1 MVVLN
6 HVAVCIN
13 FRQYYSSLYRSDDKD
28 SIKMRNQGYGAM
40 NDQQES
46 TPLNPKGP
54 GLAPTVAFVR
64 RQPKDYKFGSI
75 LVSVF
80 CFFPVGLIAL
90 YFSYQVSK
98 FYLRGDL
105 DRSVTSS
112 ERTKSLIQITV
123 VIGCLIWFG
132 AIFGLLYTTY

>member
-1 MVVLN
+1 
-6 HVAVCIN
+6 
-13 FRQYYSSLYRSDDKD
+13 
-28 SIKMRNQGYGAM
+28 M

-46 TPLNPKGP
+46 TPLNPKGS

-80 CFFPVGLIAL
+80 CFFPIGLIAL
-90 YFSYQVSK
+90 YFSYQVGK
-98 FYLRGDL
+98 FYMRGDL
-105 DRSVTSS
+105 SRAVTSS
-112 ERTKSLIQITV
+112 ERTKFLIQITV

-132 AIFGLLYTTY
+132 AIFGLLYTAY